1 MQRIPL
7 WLLLAGAV
15 VVVVVG
21 VLLQAFSIAAF
32 VRGAGMGALDMHKDV
47 ASVVH
52 VGELMIV
59 VGAIWAWWGR
69 WGAVALAV
77 GFVVL
82 SVLQLLL
89 IGDTDKPGGWV
100 NGLHGLLA
108 LVIIVAAVLYGQRAA
123 RELGLRQTLS

>member
-1 MQRIPL
+1 VQRIPL
-7 WLLLAGAV
+7 WLLLAGA

-32 VRGAGMGALDMHKDV
+32 VRGAGTGALDMHKDV